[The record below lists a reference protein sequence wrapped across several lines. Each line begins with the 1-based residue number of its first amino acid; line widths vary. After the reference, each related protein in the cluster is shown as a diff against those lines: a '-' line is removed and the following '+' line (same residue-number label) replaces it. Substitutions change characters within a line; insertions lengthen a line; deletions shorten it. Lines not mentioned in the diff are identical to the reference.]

1 MKKFLLIPLVI
12 VLASILVF
20 GGCAEPAPET
30 EPEPAPSPEPEP
42 VPGPEPEPA
51 PEPEPGGPVYGGN
64 LKIISAA
71 GPNVLGGSLEQG
83 PFDLFVLLSGVE
95 KLVEYNENQELVPW
109 LAESVDIDE
118 AASTITIGLREGA
131 RWHDGSDID
140 AESIAWNYNFQVEN
154 KRIGYLQQ
162 FESVEV
168 IDKYTLVIHYT
179 GGYNN
184 QLIMGW
190 LWSPPMWS
198 KAAWEAAGGG
208 EASMEWARNNFSAS
222 GPFKLTEFKRDDH
235 LTLVRNDDYWGPKP
249 YLDSITYTFIP
260 DSVTASAAIE
270 AGQADWWLGPP
281 PNKQIELEE
290 KGLVRQSGGGT
301 MNCLIPNIAG
311 PDSKWANQKLR
322 QAVQCALDKAAMA
335 KALGFGLASPLLTI
349 APEGGMGYDPDY
361 EGHPYNPDRA
371 RELLAEAG
379 YPDGVKITL
388 LAMQG
393 PATIDVSEA
402 IKSYLDA
409 VGIETEIDIADA
421 GRYYGSLYGM
431 GWEDLIL
438 SGAGILG
445 DVLGTFHTNFG
456 DQPLTAMASA
466 SWVVPPELEALSI
479 DSRTYSSRADQD
491 MATRKIVQY
500 LSDEA
505 LIIPIYLQPSAYIV
519 QPWVHTDY
527 LSEGSFTFYFG
538 KYWMEE
544 H

>member
-1 MKKFLLIPLVI
+1 MKKLLFVSLVI
-12 VLASILVF
+12 ILASILVF
-20 GGCAEPAPET
+20 GGCAEP
-30 EPEPAPSPEPEP
+30 EPEPAPTPAPEPAP
-42 VPGPEPEPA
+42 SPEPA
-51 PEPEPGGPVYGGN
+51 PEPEPGGPEYGGEI
-64 LKIISAA
+64 KIIANA

-83 PFDLFVLLSGVE
+83 PFDLFVLLGGVE

-109 LAESVDIDE
+109 LAKSVDVDE

-131 RWHDGSDID
+131 KWHDGSDID
-140 AESIAWNYNFQVEN
+140 AESIAWNYNFQVQNE
-154 KRIGYLQQ
+154 RIGYLYQ

-168 IDKYTLVIHYT
+168 VDKYTLVINYT

-208 EASMEWARNNFSAS
+208 EASMEWARGNFSAS
-222 GPFKLTEFKRDDH
+222 GPFKLSEFARDDH

-249 YLDSITYTFIP
+249 YLDSITYRFIP
-260 DSVTASAAIE
+260 DSVTAGALME
-270 AGQADWWLGPP
+270 AGQADWWLQPP

-290 KGLVRQSGGGT
+290 AGLVRQSGGGT
-301 MNCLIPNIAG
+301 MNCLIPNIAA
-311 PDSKWANQKLR
+311 PESKWTNPKLR
-322 QAVQCALDKAAMA
+322 QAVQVALDKAAMA

-349 APEGGMGYDPDY
+349 APEGAMGYDPAY

-379 YPDGVKITL
+379 YPDGVKIKL
-388 LAMQG
+388 LALQG
-393 PATIDVSEA
+393 PATIDNTEA

-456 DQPLTAMASA
+456 DQPLTSMAPA
-466 SWVVPPELEALSI
+466 SWMVPQELLDLSV
-479 DSRTYSSRADQD
+479 DSRTYSSRADQ
-491 MATRKIVQY
+491 ATATEKIVQY

-505 LIIPIYLQPSAYIV
+505 LIIPIYLQPSAYVV

-527 LSEGSFTFYFG
+527 LAEGGFTFYFG
-538 KYWMEE
+538 KYWMEAQ
-544 H
+544 